1 MKKFRSKKEWW
12 VLAFVICMTGLI
24 VQLLVTMY
32 AKGNILAYPVH
43 AATYMLTVIVLWW
56 PILNTRY
63 IIDDEYLII
72 HSMFLKWKIKRS
84 DIQGISTTNNSVAS
98 PALSLD
104 RLKVDYIKDG
114 KSKFVL
120 ISPKAKTAFLT
131 ALGVS
136 LQS

>member
-1 MKKFRSKKEWW
+1 MHKFRSKKEWW
-12 VLAFVICMTGLI
+12 VVAFVICMTGLI

-32 AKGNILAYPVH
+32 AKGNISAYPVH
-43 AATYMLTVIVLWW
+43 AATYMLTVMVLWW

-63 IIDDEYLII
+63 LVDDEYLVI

-114 KSKFVL
+114 KAKFVL
-120 ISPKAKTAFLT
+120 ISPKDKTAFLT
-131 ALGVS
+131 ALGSS
-136 LQS
+136 L